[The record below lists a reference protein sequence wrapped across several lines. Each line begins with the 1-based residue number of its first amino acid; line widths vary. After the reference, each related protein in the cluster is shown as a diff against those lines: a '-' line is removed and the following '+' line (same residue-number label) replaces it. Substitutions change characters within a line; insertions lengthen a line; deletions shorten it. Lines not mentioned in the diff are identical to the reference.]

1 MRRARHVSHPSA
13 RCRPKEE
20 PMSENLTDGNEGNEF
35 LLPSRRRLALP
46 IAAALAVVIAI
57 VAVVWAWRLRGD
69 RNDAASQAAK
79 LATENKSLTDALDL
93 LRASSGDLGGKLNSC
108 KEELTTQATNLDDI
122 DKRRTALETDLAGC
136 QSSVK
141 DLKQESLEQAAL
153 LAEFKGL
160 TARFQGMIDSG
171 KLDVVFR
178 RGKMVVKLPDSILFP
193 SGSADLSEGGKSAIA
208 DVASILKQMSG
219 RRFTVAGH
227 TDNIPVSSKPFK
239 DNWELSA
246 MRAVKVTEMLVD
258 KGVPAGSLVAA
269 GYSQHDPVSSNGSA
283 SGRQRNR
290 RIEIILEPNLRPVP
304 PKLLKAQEKATKA
317 AAKSKAKAS
326 GAQSK
331 VPAKPKAP
339 AKR

>member
-1 MRRARHVSHPSA
+1 
-13 RCRPKEE
+13 
-20 PMSENLTDGNEGNEF
+20 MSENLTDGNEGNEF

-46 IAAALAVVIAI
+46 IVAALAAVIAI
-57 VAVVWAWRLRGD
+57 VALIWAWRMRGD
-69 RNDAASQAAK
+69 RNEAMTQAAK
-79 LATENKSLTDALDL
+79 LTAENKAMSDALDL

-108 KEELTTQATNLDDI
+108 KEELTSQATNLDDI
-122 DKRRTALETDLAGC
+122 DKRRSALEAELAGC
-136 QSSVK
+136 ESSVK
-141 DLKQESLEQAAL
+141 DLEQESKAQAAL
-153 LAEFKGL
+153 LSEFKGL

-193 SGSADLSEGGKSAIA
+193 SGSADLSEGGRSAIGE
-208 DVASILKQMSG
+208 VASILKQMSG

-269 GYSQHDPVSSNGSA
+269 GYSQHDPVSSNGS
-283 SGRQRNR
+283 STGRQRNR
-290 RIEIILEPNLRPVP
+290 RIEIILEPYLKPVP
-304 PKLLKAQEKATKA
+304 AKLLRAQEKAAAATKA
-317 AAKSKAKAS
+317 KSAKKAPA
-326 GAQSK
+326 
-331 VPAKPKAP
+331 AKPKAGAKAGKP
-339 AKR
+339 AKP